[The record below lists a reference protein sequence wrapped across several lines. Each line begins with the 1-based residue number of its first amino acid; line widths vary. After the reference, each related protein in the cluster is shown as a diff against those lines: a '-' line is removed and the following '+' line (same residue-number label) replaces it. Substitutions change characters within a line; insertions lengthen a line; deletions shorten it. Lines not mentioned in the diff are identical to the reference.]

1 MAFDSIDK
9 NYTRELKFQNTT
21 TTYSEMNAIKVLR
34 FNRFLKAIIKVLRL
48 HVFEHILATCK
59 TAEQVGSKVHLRE
72 RNECSVSRMN

>member
-1 MAFDSIDK
+1 
-9 NYTRELKFQNTT
+9 
-21 TTYSEMNAIKVLR
+21 MNAIKVLR